1 MILLRFIFQ
10 SPIETPK
17 SGYLLPKEITD
28 ADKFLKISETASE
41 CRVKRL
47 ADVVK
52 LKLRTPREL
61 YTLKVDPAKAAEL
74 LKQVKC
80 EVIEA

>member
-1 MILLRFIFQ
+1 MPTEIL
-10 SPIETPK
+10 
-17 SGYLLPKEITD
+17 D
-28 ADKFLKISETASE
+28 AEHFVRLSEKATE

-47 ADVVK
+47 QDVVK
-52 LKLRTPREL
+52 LKLRTPGHL
-61 YTLKVDPAKAAEL
+61 YTIKVDPSKAADL